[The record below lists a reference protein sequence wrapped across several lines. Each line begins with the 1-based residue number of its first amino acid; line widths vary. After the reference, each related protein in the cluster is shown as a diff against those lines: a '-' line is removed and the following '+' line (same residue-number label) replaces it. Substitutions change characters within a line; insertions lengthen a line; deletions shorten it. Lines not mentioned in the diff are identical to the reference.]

1 MQNTSKNIWLIIIS
15 AIIVTILANVGLF
28 NHFHKL
34 FNVATLSAAEKEQ
47 YSFVLRIGSVGVI
60 TELVIL
66 VFFTFYNYSWKN
78 YFIPKKNT
86 FLIILSNLLL
96 LILFLYANLYVSK
109 YVTKT
114 HPNILFS
121 LNYVKDYFINHSL
134 VLTIAFVAPYMLLRL
149 EKARAIEVNLIKLKE
164 EKGKAELAAL
174 REQISPHFF
183 FNTLSTLSTIVRNE
197 DREVGLEFIQD
208 LSSTY
213 RYTLT
218 VAKEDLVRLQE
229 EVDFIHSYVLLL
241 QKRLGE
247 KLQFEIDIPKEY
259 MNTKIPP
266 MSLQLLLENAMQHN
280 IITKASPLKISIFIK
295 DNALCVTNNVQAKEH
310 VESFGIGLKNL
321 ENRYQ
326 LLTAREITIERDP
339 LKFTVKLPIIS

>member
-1 MQNTSKNIWLIIIS
+1 VQNTSKYIWLIIIS

-34 FNVATLSAAEKEQ
+34 YSQEVFTPADKEQ
-47 YSFVLRIGSVGVI
+47 YWFAIRIGSVGVV
-60 TELVIL
+60 TELVML
-66 VFFTFYNYSWKN
+66 VVFTFFNYSWKN
-78 YFIPKKNT
+78 YFIPKKNI
-86 FLIILSNLLL
+86 FLIVLSNLVL
-96 LILFLYANLYVSK
+96 LIIFLYVNLAISK
-109 YVTKT
+109 YITKT
-114 HPNILFS
+114 HPDIVFT

-134 VLTIAFVAPYMLLRL
+134 VLTIALVAPYMLLRL
-149 EKARAIEVNLIKLKE
+149 EKARAIEVNLIQLKE

-197 DREVGLEFIQD
+197 DREAGLDFIQD
-208 LSSTY
+208 ISTTY

-218 VAKEDLVRLQE
+218 AVKEDLVLLQDE
-229 EVDFIHSYVLLL
+229 LDFINSYVYLL
-241 QKRLGE
+241 QKRFGE
-247 KLQFEIDIPKEY
+247 KLQFEMDIPKEY

-266 MSLQLLLENAMQHN
+266 MSLQLLIENAMQHN
-280 IITKASPLKISIFIK
+280 IITQASPLKISLFIM
-295 DNALCVTNNVQAKEH
+295 DTMICISNNIQKKER

-321 ENRYQ
+321 KNRYR
-326 LLTAREITIERDP
+326 LLTEREINIERNT